1 MLPINV
7 ITNAPGRR
15 AHRINRDLVER
26 GFAVKK
32 LSGWC
37 LIVAVCCFGSP
48 ILSAQK
54 TVDNPNAPE
63 AKTKVHQMSTKDV
76 QENLQKALDNKNP
89 AYTGSNIQTAV
100 DDQTITLSGTV
111 TSSSQRE
118 MARQIAEAYAG
129 NRKIIDRMVIS
140 Q

>member
-1 MLPINV
+1 M
-7 ITNAPGRR
+7 
-15 AHRINRDLVER
+15 
-26 GFAVKK
+26 KK

-37 LIVAVCCFGSP
+37 LIVAVCCFGALTS
-48 ILSAQK
+48 SAQK
-54 TVDNPNAPE
+54 TIDNPNAPE
-63 AKTKVHQMSTKDV
+63 AKTKSHQMSTKDV

-89 AYTGSNIQTAV
+89 AYSGSNIQTAV

-118 MARQIAEAYAG
+118 MARQIAQAYAG